1 MAQFNVYKKDRDS
14 FDPEYRAIKDGY
26 SFPGMF
32 FTVIWAF
39 VKKLWVLGFILI
51 GVIFLYSII
60 TTLLFGDNAGDK
72 IANFLGLAL
81 AAYVG
86 FKGNDILGKD
96 LLKRGYTLVGL
107 YEGNRQQAID
117 KAKNKMPVADNNKT
131 IYNNQDLNKIKQPN
145 EVICQHCN
153 EKLLL
158 DENEMKSRKYVCAV
172 CNKEGT
178 F

>member
-1 MAQFNVYKKDRDS
+1 MAQFNVYKKERYS
-14 FDPEYRAIKDGY
+14 YEPEYRAVKEGFSI
-26 SFPGMF
+26 PGF
-32 FTVIWAF
+32 LFTFIWVF
-39 VKKLWVLGFILI
+39 IKKLWLLGF
-51 GVIFLYSII
+51 VIISIITISIII
-60 TTLLFGDNAGDK
+60 TTLFLDDKAGDL
-72 IANFLGLAL
+72 IAKLFGLAL
-81 AAYVG
+81 SIYIG
-86 FKGNDILGKD
+86 SNGNKYLGKD

-117 KAKNKMPVADNNKT
+117 KAKNNMPVAENKT
-131 IYNNQDLNKIKQPN
+131 TYNNQDLNKIKQPN

-172 CNKEGT
+172 CKNANT